1 MQFDW
6 KRDQAGSYVS
16 AFEDGDLR
24 GTISFRVTHDPETMQ
39 WRMRGRILGLG
50 DRVIALR
57 QRMPDDG
64 RSTAEEALEMFKRTC
79 EYDLIIY
86 LAEVG
91 R

>member
-1 MQFDW
+1 MRLDW
-6 KRDQAGSYVS
+6 KRDRAGTYVA
-16 AFEDGDLR
+16 AFVDGDMR
-24 GTISFRVTHDPETMQ
+24 GTVSFRATHDPEIMQ
-39 WRMRGRILGLG
+39 WCMRGRILGLG

-57 QRMPDDG
+57 QGIPDDG
-64 RSTAEEALEMFKRTC
+64 RSTAEEVIGMFKRTC